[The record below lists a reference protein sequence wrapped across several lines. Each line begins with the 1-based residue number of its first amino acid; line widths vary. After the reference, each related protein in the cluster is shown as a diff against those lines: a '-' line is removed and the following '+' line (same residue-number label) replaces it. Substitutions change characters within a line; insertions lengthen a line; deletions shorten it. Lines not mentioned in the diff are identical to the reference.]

1 MLSITD
7 LDVFYGRA
15 QALFQVGFHVPG
27 GQTVALLGRN
37 GAGKSTTLK
46 CIMGLAPPAA
56 GRIVLNGREVGGWR
70 PHALCAQGLGYVPE
84 DRRIFGGLTVLE
96 NLAVGRRPP
105 RRHGPQ
111 RTLDKVFAL
120 FPHLAELRG
129 RRGGQI
135 SGGEQQMLT
144 IARALMGNPL
154 MLLLD
159 EPSTGLAPRITQ
171 HLARAVLDLKAA
183 GLAVLLSEQ
192 NLRFAAAVADQAV
205 VMETGHVRWRG
216 SMAEFLS
223 DPAASRAYLHV

>member
-1 MLSITD
+1 MLSVTD

-15 QALFQVGFHVPG
+15 QALFQVGFQVPG
-27 GQTVALLGRN
+27 GQIVALLGRN

-46 CIMGLAPPAA
+46 SIMGLVPPAA
-56 GRIVLNGREVGGWR
+56 GQIVLNGREVGGLR
-70 PHALCAQGLGYVPE
+70 PHALCAEGLGYVPE
-84 DRRIFGGLTVLE
+84 DRRIFRSLTVKE
-96 NLAVGRRPP
+96 NLTVGRRPP
-105 RRHGPQ
+105 HRHGSQ
-111 RTLDKVFAL
+111 WTLDKVFAL
-120 FPHLAELRG
+120 FPHLAALRD

-144 IARALMGNPL
+144 IARSLMGNPL

-159 EPSTGLAPRITQ
+159 EPSTGLAPRITE

-216 SMAEFLS
+216 LMAEFLS

>member
-7 LDVFYGRA
+7 LDVFFGRA
-15 QALFQVGFHVPG
+15 QALFQVGFEVPG
-27 GQTVALLGRN
+27 GQIAALLGRN

-46 CIMGLAPPAA
+46 SIMGLVPPAA
-56 GRIVLNGREVGGWR
+56 GRIVLNGREVSGLR

-84 DRRIFGGLTVLE
+84 ERRIFGSLTVLE

-105 RRHGPQ
+105 RRHA
-111 RTLDKVFAL
+111 RDWTLERVFAL
-120 FPHLAELRG
+120 FPPLAELRY
-129 RRGGQI
+129 RRGDQI

-159 EPSTGLAPRITQ
+159 EPSTGLAPRITE
-171 HLARAVLDLKAA
+171 HLARAVLDLKAT

-192 NLRFAAAVADQAV
+192 NLRFAAAIADQAV
-205 VMETGHVRWRG
+205 VMETGHVRWCG
-216 SMAEFLS
+216 LMAEFLS
-223 DPAASRAYLHV
+223 DPAAARAYLHV

>member
-1 MLSITD
+1 MLSITG

-15 QALFQVGFHVPG
+15 QALFQIGFDVSG
-27 GQTVALLGRN
+27 GQIAALLGRN

-46 CIMGLAPPAA
+46 SIMGLVPSAA
-56 GRIVLNGREVGGWR
+56 GQIVLNGRDVAGLR
-70 PHALCAQGLGYVPE
+70 PHTLCAQGLGYVPE

-105 RRHGPQ
+105 RRHAPEW
-111 RTLDKVFAL
+111 TVDKVFHL
-120 FPHLAELRG
+120 FPHLAELRH

-159 EPSTGLAPRITQ
+159 EPSTGLAPRIID
-171 HLARAVLDLKAA
+171 HLAQAVLDLKAT
-183 GLAVLLSEQ
+183 GLSVLLSEQ
-192 NLRFAAAVADQAV
+192 NLRFAEAVADHAV
-205 VMETGHVRWRG
+205 VMETGHVRWHG
-216 SMAEFLS
+216 PIADFLS
-223 DPAASRAYLHV
+223 DPAAARAYLHV

>member
-1 MLSITD
+1 VD
-7 LDVFYGRA
+7 RVF
-15 QALFQVGFHVPG
+15 
-27 GQTVALLGRN
+27 
-37 GAGKSTTLK
+37 
-46 CIMGLAPPAA
+46 
-56 GRIVLNGREVGGWR
+56 
-70 PHALCAQGLGYVPE
+70 
-84 DRRIFGGLTVLE
+84 D
-96 NLAVGRRPP
+96 
-105 RRHGPQ
+105 
-111 RTLDKVFAL
+111 L
-120 FPHLAELRG
+120 FPHLAELRY

-159 EPSTGLAPRITQ
+159 EPSTGLAPRITE

-205 VMETGHVRWRG
+205 VMETGHVRWCG

-223 DPAASRAYLHV
+223 DPAAARSYLHV

>member
-1 MLSITD
+1 MLSVTD

-15 QALFQVGFHVPG
+15 QALFQVGFQVPG
-27 GQTVALLGRN
+27 GQIVALLGRN

-46 CIMGLAPPAA
+46 SIMGLVPPAA
-56 GRIVLNGREVGGWR
+56 GQIVLNGREVGGLR

-84 DRRIFGGLTVLE
+84 DRRIFRSLTVKE
-96 NLAVGRRPP
+96 NLTVGRRPP
-105 RRHGPQ
+105 HRHGSQ
-111 RTLDKVFAL
+111 WTLDKVFAL
-120 FPHLAELRG
+120 FPHLAALRD

-144 IARALMGNPL
+144 IARSLMGNPL

-159 EPSTGLAPRITQ
+159 EPSTGLAPRITE

-223 DPAASRAYLHV
+223 DPATARAYLHV